1 MSENVGGIEYDVGFD
16 LSKLLAGERQINSTI
31 NNVTNNFSK
40 IESAVKPLAGLISA
54 AFATAALTAFIK
66 EVATVQRQFDI
77 INAGLVTATGST
89 LEAAKAF
96 KVLQDFAATTPYD
109 LQQVTKAFNQLVNLG
124 LTPSERALTSY
135 GNTASAMGKDLS
147 QMVEAVAD
155 AATGEFERLKEFGIK
170 SKAEG
175 DKVSFTF
182 QNVKTTV
189 GNNAREIEEYL
200 TKLGENK
207 FAGAMEQRAA
217 TLDGAISNL
226 ADTWG
231 MLFLTISQ
239 SGIGD
244 EISSMVRVAI
254 NVLGNLQQT
263 IENETTQS
271 VVGLDK
277 ESEALKRNN
286 NIAKWS
292 AQTIESLAGFADAI
306 QVVWETISVLGRN
319 LAFVFQG
326 IGSEIGGIGAQA
338 SALARG
344 DLAGAIAIGDEMK
357 SSAAARRAELDAA
370 DAKTL
375 AAKESWGDKML
386 ATAKRIREEESKP
399 TDTTDRLA
407 QYGKG
412 GKVDKGPDKNAE
424 AEAKKLAM
432 QQEKG
437 YQELLRL
444 RSAAATGLAKI
455 DAQELDELDK
465 INKLKFKNTEQYE
478 EAKFLVAQKYAQD
491 RVAFLESESDKEVA
505 IQEKV
510 QAANLEARN
519 KTIDVTT
526 KFRGLDPVTAL
537 EDEYKAKLEIVNQ
550 YEAEMAAAGVNASAE
565 ATATKLQIETD
576 YNVAKQDLA
585 IQTWAKQSE
594 INQFT
599 LDALDAFGS
608 ASSSAIE
615 GLLTGTMSAQDA
627 MRSLAS
633 SILNEAVG
641 ALVQVGVQYAKNQI
655 IQQTADQAVAA
666 TKLAA
671 IATTTTAQVASTG
684 TMAATSTAAAGAVA
698 AAAAPAAGL
707 MSIATLGK
715 AAVIGGSALIGTM
728 ALAKSFGG
736 GRRYGGAVNSDS
748 MYRVNESGAP
758 EMFTANNG
766 AQYMMPT
773 SNGNVTPANQVGG
786 GGGVTI
792 NISNYAGADI
802 QTTTSPN
809 GKMIEIAVRQAVQ
822 AVGDGLRS
830 NTGPAWDGLKAG
842 SNAQSKL

>member
-1 MSENVGGIEYDVGFD
+1 MSENVGGIEYDVKFE
-16 LSKLLAGERQINSTI
+16 LSKMLDGEKKINSTI
-31 NNVTNNFSK
+31 NNVSSNFSK
-40 IESAVKPLAGLISA
+40 IESAVKPMAGLISA

-66 EVATVQRQFDI
+66 EVVTVQRQFDI

-135 GNTASAMGKDLS
+135 GNTASAMGKDLG

-189 GNNAREIEEYL
+189 GNNAKEIEEYL

-207 FAGAMEQRAA
+207 FTGAMEQRAA

-244 EISSMVRVAI
+244 EISGMVRVAI

-292 AQTIESLAGFADAI
+292 AQTMESLAGFADLI
-306 QVVWETISVLGRN
+306 QLVWETVSVLGRN
-319 LAFVFQG
+319 VAFVFQG
-326 IGSEIGGIGAQA
+326 IGSEIGGIGAQVA
-338 SALARG
+338 ALARG
-344 DLAGAIAIGDEMK
+344 DLTGAIAIGDEMK
-357 SSAAARRAELDAA
+357 SAAAARRAELDAA

-386 ATAKRIREEESKP
+386 ATAKRIREEEAKP
-399 TDTTDRLA
+399 QNTTDRLA

-412 GKVDKGPDKNAE
+412 GKVEKGPDKTAE

-444 RSAAATGLAKI
+444 RSATATGLAKI

-505 IQEKV
+505 IQESV

-550 YEAEMAAAGVNASAE
+550 YETEMAAAGVNASAE

-576 YNVAKQDLA
+576 YNIAKQELA
-585 IQTWAKQSE
+585 IQTWEKQSE

-608 ASSSAIE
+608 ASASAIE
-615 GLLTGTMSAQDA
+615 GLLTGTMNAQEA
-627 MRSLAS
+627 MRRLAS
-633 SILNEAVG
+633 SILTEAVG
-641 ALVQVGVQYAKNQI
+641 AIVQMGVQYVKNSI
-655 IQQTADQAVAA
+655 IQDTVDTARKAAGAAAMAAAASAQVTMMTSMAAMNAFAA
-666 TKLAA
+666 TAA
-671 IATTTTAQVASTG
+671 IPLTG
-684 TMAATSTAAAGAVA
+684 PELAPAAAAAAGATA
-698 AAAAPAAGL
+698 ASLGAASISAAPIAG
-707 MSIATLGK
+707 A
-715 AAVIGGSALIGTM
+715 
-728 ALAKSFGG
+728 
-736 GRRYGGAVNSDS
+736 RRYGGAAYAGS
-748 MYRVNESGAP
+748 MYRVNEGGAP
-758 EMFTANNG
+758 EMYTASNG
-766 AQYMMPT
+766 NQYMMAT
-773 SNGNVTPANQVGG
+773 ANGSVTPANDIGG

-792 NISNYAGADI
+792 NVSNYTGADI
-802 QTTTSPN
+802 QTTTSPD

-842 SNAQSKL
+842 SNTQSKL